1 MSEETRKVLEMVAQ
15 GKVTVAEAEQLLAAV
30 AAPENPDEPR
40 KEPRY
45 IRIQVTD
52 PAKEGKRAEN
62 VNIRVPLSVIRGG
75 LRLGAFIPSVF
86 GRSKFK
92 LKNGAEL
99 DFQKLDPAH
108 FEAMLKDLDDV
119 LVDVDD
125 DEGKHVRIRCE

>member
-15 GKVTVAEAEQLLAAV
+15 GKVSVAEAEQLLAAV
-30 AAPENPDEPR
+30 SAPQSSDEPR

-52 PAKEGKRAEN
+52 PSKEGKRAEN

-75 LRLGAFIPSVF
+75 LRLGAFIPSVL